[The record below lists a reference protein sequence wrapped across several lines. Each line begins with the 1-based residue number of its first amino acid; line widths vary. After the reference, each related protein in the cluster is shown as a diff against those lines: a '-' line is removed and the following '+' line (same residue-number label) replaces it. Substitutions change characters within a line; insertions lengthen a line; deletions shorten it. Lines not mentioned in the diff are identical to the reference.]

1 MEKDNITSFW
11 HSQMKGGEKTYFNF
25 YLIYLFLSM
34 EMVSPEMRKYQ
45 ISIISSWRMKV
56 GPFSSMIQSNAI
68 GMKTPSYGKMISLF
82 TFRKETDS
90 KPEPQQRATLP
101 LFF

>member
-45 ISIISSWRMKV
+45 ISIISS
-56 GPFSSMIQSNAI
+56 
-68 GMKTPSYGKMISLF
+68 
-82 TFRKETDS
+82 
-90 KPEPQQRATLP
+90 
-101 LFF
+101 